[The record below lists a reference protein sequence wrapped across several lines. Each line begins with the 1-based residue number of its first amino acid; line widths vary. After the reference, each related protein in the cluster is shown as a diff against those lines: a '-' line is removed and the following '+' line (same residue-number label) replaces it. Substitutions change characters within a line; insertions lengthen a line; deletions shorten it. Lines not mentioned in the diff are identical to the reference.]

1 MSNNLF
7 QADVSGWVG
16 WWEGVIHCER
26 EGLIVRGLQNALHCF
41 SRRFHVER
49 PENDDKDEQRSICEL
64 YTRNTKKRIKM
75 SERSVAPKIT
85 KVDIKYQHQFSQ

>member
-7 QADVSGWVG
+7 QANVSGWVG

-41 SRRFHVER
+41 SMRFHAER
-49 PENDDKDEQRSICEL
+49 PENNEKGEQTKICEI
-64 YTRNTKKRIKM
+64 YTKTSVMM
-75 SERSVAPKIT
+75 SEQSVAPST
-85 KVDIKYQHQFSQ
+85 CST